1 MMNLF
6 KRSATGLFASTS
18 LLGHLVRGGIAA
30 LLVIWAIQHQARHA
44 LSLAAAAGAVI
55 AFRGCPL
62 CWTIGLV
69 ETFAQRLRRRRNR
82 RDATADRSDRSS
94 NSA

>member
-69 ETFAQRLRRRRNR
+69 ETFAQRLRRRRAR
-82 RDATADRSDRSS
+82 GSPDHQ
-94 NSA
+94 